1 MCKLTKYMHL
11 SLGKS
16 APGSPGLA
24 EQDHGGFLPLAAL
37 LLLWE
42 GKGFGF
48 GPEGPEGQELH
59 NRGID
64 WAKIGYGDFSKQITY
79 QGLVW

>member
-1 MCKLTKYMHL
+1 MKSAAVARVCGMCKLTKYMHL
-11 SLGKS
+11 SLEKS

-24 EQDHGGFLPLAAL
+24 EQDHGGFLPFPSL

-48 GPEGPEGQELH
+48 GPGGL
-59 NRGID
+59 RGRNS
-64 WAKIGYGDFSKQITY
+64 AQ
-79 QGLVW
+79 QGN

>member
-16 APGSPGLA
+16 VPGSPGLA

-48 GPEGPEGQELH
+48 GPEGPEGQELCTTGELTGL
-59 NRGID
+59 RLDTGISPN
-64 WAKIGYGDFSKQITY
+64 K
-79 QGLVW
+79 